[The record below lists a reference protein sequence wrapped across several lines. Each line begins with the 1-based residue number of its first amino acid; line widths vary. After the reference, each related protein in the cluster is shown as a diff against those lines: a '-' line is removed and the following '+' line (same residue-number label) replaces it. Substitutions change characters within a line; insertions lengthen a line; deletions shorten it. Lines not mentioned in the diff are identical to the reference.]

1 MATTAKTPDALE
13 AKPFLSDEKLKKIL
27 ICLVVLFF
35 LTWGALK
42 LFVWVRNKITSESS
56 SEENSSSIAQASAS
70 CLTAKFRIDRG
81 EEVQTVPT
89 IDATTGLECHYV
101 AYSSERFIV
110 LAPSQRDTSHI
121 PYEAQ
126 KGISNWCGSRPQ
138 GQIRIRGQADGTKV
152 EFRFIGLV
160 RSDEPCQ

>member
-1 MATTAKTPDALE
+1 MATIAKAPDALE
-13 AKPFLSDEKLKKIL
+13 AKPFLSDEKFKKIL
-27 ICLVVLFF
+27 IGLVVLLF
-35 LTWGALK
+35 LAWGALK
-42 LFVWVRNKITSESS
+42 LFGWARNKIASESS

-70 CLTAKFRIDRG
+70 CLTAKFKVGRG

-89 IDATTGLECHYV
+89 IDVVTGLECHYV
-101 AYSSERFIV
+101 AYSNERFIV

-138 GQIRIRGQADGTKV
+138 GQIRIQGEADGTRV
-152 EFRFIGLV
+152 EFRFVGLV
-160 RSDEPCQ
+160 KSDEPCQ